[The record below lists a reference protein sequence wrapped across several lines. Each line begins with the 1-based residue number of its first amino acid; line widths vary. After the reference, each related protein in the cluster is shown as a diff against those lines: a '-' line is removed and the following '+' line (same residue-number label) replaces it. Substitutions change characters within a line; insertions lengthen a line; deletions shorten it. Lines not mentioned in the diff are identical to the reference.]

1 MVGMWGNPV
10 WGEKGVEDW
19 TQGLVSTRQGL
30 PELPDSGSRFQ
41 CAGELPPST
50 SSSLMLREVF
60 RFILRFLSL
69 EDKLHHKPLASPF
82 PILLSS
88 TCIYIRNRGEI
99 TVFWLHFYGS
109 GSIVYS
115 ISFLQSL
122 VYPGV
127 NGRPI
132 FGASWFSCIYHPFTG
147 RFTLRSV
154 ALRVAQ
160 GGR

>member
-1 MVGMWGNPV
+1 MECEETLFGVRRV
-10 WGEKGVEDW
+10 WGIEPW
-19 TQGLVSTRQGL
+19 GLVSGRQGL
-30 PELPDSGSRFQ
+30 HPEVPDSGSYFQ
-41 CAGELPPST
+41 CAGKLPPST
-50 SSSLMLREVF
+50 SSSLMLREIF
-60 RFILRFLSL
+60 RFILKFLSL

-88 TCIYIRNRGEI
+88 MCIYIRNRGEI

-132 FGASWFSCIYHPFTG
+132 SGASWFSCIYHQFTG

-154 ALRVAQ
+154 ALRVAK
-160 GGR
+160 GGQ